1 MAALTTSIRR
11 RTVYG
16 NTKVHYGTATGS
28 GTGGEIDTGL
38 RSCEMIVLQANH
50 SSVSAD
56 AVTLNETLPC
66 DGSAVTVIHT
76 SGVGYVEFMAIGY

>member
-1 MAALTTSIRR
+1 MAALTTSVRSQTIM
-11 RTVYG
+11 G
-16 NTKVHYGTATGS
+16 NKRVHMGTATGS

-38 RSCEMIVLQANH
+38 RTCEMILLTAND

-66 DGSAVTVIHT
+66 DGGAVTVIHS